1 MKIFSKSGESA
12 AGISVAKKLG
22 FIALTIAL
30 AALSSTRPALAARRH
45 RAAPVAASSSEE
57 SAASASNTALGA
69 YAEACVVEPTTGTV
83 IFESNDHAPWPTTS
97 LAKMMLMLIVAEK
110 IHDGSL
116 KLTDQITTSRKA
128 AEMGGSQVYLKE
140 GEAFS
145 LDDMMKA
152 VVVHS
157 ANDAS
162 VAVAEYIA
170 GSTDAFVV
178 MMNQQAAA
186 IGMKDSHYYSVHGL
200 PPEKGEQPDVAS
212 AFDQA
217 ILARELLKYPDVIR
231 WSSIDTAPFR
241 NGTFILRN
249 TNHMVRTYP
258 GCDGL
263 KTGFYDKAG
272 FNVVATAKRNDLRLI
287 AVVLGSQHK
296 LTNFKEA
303 SEMLSQGFLNY
314 EMHQVAKKGA
324 PIAQSVAV
332 TDADTSSIKPIWA
345 ENAGVFIKHSDEN
358 SAIKVDYNLPAS
370 IAAPVKAGQ
379 QIGTATVTEGGKPV
393 ATIAL
398 LAPSDIAKSTSLTK
412 CLFSI
417 FWTTFLRFGSLEN
430 RLN

>member
-1 MKIFSKSGESA
+1 MQSLSVLLSSESVGRVPAGRKS
-12 AGISVAKKLG
+12 G
-22 FIALTIAL
+22 FIALTVAL
-30 AALSSTRPALAARRH
+30 VALMATQTAFAARRH
-45 RAAPVAASSSEE
+45 RVAAKAEAPAEE
-57 SAASASNTALGA
+57 EGAASASNSTLGP
-69 YAEACVVEPTTGTV
+69 YAEACVLEPTTGTV
-83 IFESNDHAPWPTTS
+83 IFEANDHAPWPTAS

-116 KLTDQITTSRKA
+116 KLTDPITTSRKA

-140 GEAFS
+140 GETFS

-162 VAVAEYIA
+162 VAVAEYLA

-186 IGMKDSHYYSVHGL
+186 LGMKDSHYYSVHGL
-200 PPEKGEQPDVAS
+200 PPAKGESPDVAS
-212 AFDQA
+212 AYDQA

-241 NGTFILRN
+241 AGTFTLRN
-249 TNHMVRTYP
+249 TNHLVRTYP

-272 FNVVATAKRNDLRLI
+272 FNVVATAKRKDLRLI

-314 EMHQVAKKGA
+314 EMHSVAKKGA

-332 TDADTSSIKPIWA
+332 SDADIASLKPAWGGD
-345 ENAGVFIKHSDEN
+345 AGVFVKHGDAS
-358 SAIKVDYNLPAS
+358 SAIKVDYNLPSS
-370 IAAPVKAGQ
+370 IAAPIKAGQ
-379 QIGTATVTEGGKPV
+379 QIGTANVTEGGKPV

-398 LAPSDIAKSTSLTK
+398 LAPSDIARKASLTK
-412 CLFSI
+412 RLFSI
-417 FWTTFLRFGSLEN
+417 F
-430 RLN
+430 

>member
-1 MKIFSKSGESA
+1 MKAVSPSSE
-12 AGISVAKKLG
+12 SVAG
-22 FIALTIAL
+22 FSLSRKFGIVAVAIVIAASMS
-30 AALSSTRPALAARRH
+30 ARSAFAARRH
-45 RAAPVAASSSEE
+45 HAAAAASAEEE
-57 SAASASNTALGA
+57 SAASASNPALGA
-69 YAEACVVEPTTGTV
+69 YSEACVVEPTTGTV
-83 IFESNDHAPWPTTS
+83 IFESNDHAPWPTAS

-241 NGTFILRN
+241 NGTFVLRN
-249 TNHMVRTYP
+249 TNHMVRTFP

-263 KTGFYDKAG
+263 KTGFYDKSG

-332 TDADTSSIKPIWA
+332 TGADTGSIKPIWA

-398 LAPSDIAKSTSLTK
+398 LAPADIAKSTSLTK
-412 CLFSI
+412 
-417 FWTTFLRFGSLEN
+417 
-430 RLN
+430 RLLGIL

>member
-1 MKIFSKSGESA
+1 VKIRLRAGELVC
-12 AGISVAKKLG
+12 GIPASRKFV
-22 FIALTIAL
+22 FIAVTVALVGLIA
-30 AALSSTRPALAARRH
+30 TRPALAASRH
-45 RAAPVAASSSEE
+45 HAAPADSEEE
-57 SAASASNTALGA
+57 SASASSTALGA
-69 YAEACVVEPTTGTV
+69 YSEACVVEPTTGTV
-83 IFESNDHAPWPTTS
+83 IFESNDHEPWPTAS

-116 KLTDQITTSRKA
+116 KLTDNITTSRKA

-140 GEAFS
+140 GETFS

-162 VAVAEYIA
+162 VAVAEYVA
-170 GSTDAFVV
+170 GSTESFVV
-178 MMNQQAAA
+178 MMNQKATAL
-186 IGMKDSHYYSVHGL
+186 GMKDSHYYSVNGL
-200 PPEKGEQPDVAS
+200 PPAKGQQADVAS

-217 ILARELLKYPDVIR
+217 ILARELLKYPDVLR

-241 NGTFILRN
+241 AGTFVLRN

-314 EMHQVAKKGA
+314 ELHPVAKKGA
-324 PIAQSVAV
+324 PIAQSVEV
-332 TDADTSSIKPIWA
+332 TDADTTSIKPVWGGD
-345 ENAGVFIKHSDEN
+345 AGVFVKRSDAN
-358 SAIKVDYNLPAS
+358 NAIKVDYNLPS
-370 IAAPVKAGQ
+370 SVEAPLKTGQ
-379 QIGTATVTEGGKPV
+379 QIGTANVTAGGKPI

-398 LAPSDIAKSTSLTK
+398 LAPSNIEKKASLTK
-412 CLFSI
+412 RLLGI
-417 FWTTFLRFGSLEN
+417 F
-430 RLN
+430 

>member
-1 MKIFSKSGESA
+1 MKIFAKSGESVT
-12 AGISVAKKLG
+12 GISVGRKFG
-22 FIALTIAL
+22 FIALTIVLVAT
-30 AALSSTRPALAARRH
+30 ASSRPALAARRH
-45 RAAPVAASSSEE
+45 HAAAAAASASEEE
-57 SAASASNTALGA
+57 SAASASNAALGA
-69 YAEACVVEPTTGTV
+69 YAEACVLEPTTGTV
-83 IFESNDHAPWPTTS
+83 IFEANDRTPWPTAS

-116 KLTDQITTSRKA
+116 KLTDPITTSRKS

-140 GEAFS
+140 GEVFS

-162 VAVAEYIA
+162 VAVAEYVA
-170 GSTDAFVV
+170 GSTDSFVV

-186 IGMKDSHYYSVHGL
+186 LGMKDSHYYSVHGL
-200 PPEKGEQPDVAS
+200 PPTKGESPDVAS
-212 AFDQA
+212 AYDQA
-217 ILARELLKYPDVIR
+217 ILARALLKYPDVTR

-241 NGTFILRN
+241 AGTFVLRN
-249 TNHMVRTYP
+249 TNHMVRTFP

-303 SEMLSQGFLNY
+303 SEMLSQGFINY

-324 PIAQSVAV
+324 PIAQSVPV
-332 TDADTSSIKPIWA
+332 TGADAASIKPVWA
-345 ENAGVFIKHSDEN
+345 SDAGVFIKHGDAN
-358 SAIKVDYNLPAS
+358 SAIKVGYNLPAS

-379 QIGTATVTEGGKPV
+379 QIGTANVTEGGKPV

-412 CLFSI
+412 RLFSI
-417 FWTTFLRFGSLEN
+417 F
-430 RLN
+430 

>member
-1 MKIFSKSGESA
+1 MKALSPSDEPVAGSSA
-12 AGISVAKKLG
+12 SRNFGRQFGL
-22 FIALTIAL
+22 IAVTVAL
-30 AALSSTRPALAARRH
+30 AALTSSHTAFAARRH
-45 RAAPVAASSSEE
+45 HAIAAPAAEE
-57 SAASASNTALGA
+57 STASASNTGLQGP
-69 YAEACVVEPTTGTV
+69 YTEACVLEPVTGTV
-83 IFESNDHAPWPTTS
+83 IFEANDHTPWPTAS
-97 LAKMMLMLIVAEK
+97 LAKMMLMLIVADK

-116 KLTDQITTSRKA
+116 KLTDNVTTSRKA

-140 GEAFS
+140 GETFS

-157 ANDAS
+157 ANDAA

-178 MMNQQAAA
+178 MMNQKAAA
-186 IGMKDSHYYSVHGL
+186 LGMKDSHYYSVHGL
-200 PPEKGEQPDVAS
+200 PPAKGQSADVAS
-212 AFDQA
+212 AYDQA

-241 NGTFILRN
+241 AGTFTLRN
-249 TNHMVRTYP
+249 TNHLVRTYP

-272 FNVVATAKRNDLRLI
+272 FNVVATARRADLRLV

-303 SEMLSQGFLNY
+303 AEMLSQGFLNY
-314 EMHQVAKKGA
+314 EMHSVAKKGM
-324 PIAQSVAV
+324 PVAQSVAV
-332 TDADTSSIKPIWA
+332 TDAETASIKPVWGGD
-345 ENAGVFIKHSDEN
+345 AGVFVKRGDAN
-358 SAIKVDYNLPAS
+358 NAIKVDYNLPAS

-379 QIGTATVTEGGKPV
+379 QIGTANVTAGGKSV

-398 LAPSDIAKSTSLTK
+398 LAPSDIAKNASLTK
-412 CLFSI
+412 RLLGI
-417 FWTTFLRFGSLEN
+417 F
-430 RLN
+430 

>member
-1 MKIFSKSGESA
+1 MKALSTSGESV
-12 AGISVAKKLG
+12 AGIFVGRKFGL
-22 FIALTIAL
+22 IALTIAL
-30 AALSSTRPALAARRH
+30 AALMSSQTVSAARRH
-45 RAAPVAASSSEE
+45 RAAAKAAPAEE
-57 SAASASNTALGA
+57 ENDVDGSNPKLGA
-69 YAEACVVEPTTGTV
+69 YAEACVLEPTTGTV
-83 IFESNDHAPWPTTS
+83 IFEANDRAPWPTAS

-140 GEAFS
+140 GESFS

-162 VAVAEYIA
+162 VAVAEYLA
-170 GSTDAFVV
+170 GSTEAFVV
-178 MMNQQAAA
+178 MMNRKAAA
-186 IGMKDSHYYSVHGL
+186 LGMKDSHYYSVHGL
-200 PPEKGEQPDVAS
+200 PPAQGQSPDVAS
-212 AFDQA
+212 AYDQA
-217 ILARELLKYPDVIR
+217 MLARELLKYPDVIR

-241 NGTFILRN
+241 AGTFVLRN

-272 FNVVATAKRNDLRLI
+272 FNVVATAKRNGLRLV
-287 AVVLGSQHK
+287 AVVLGTQHK

-314 EMHQVAKKGA
+314 EIHPIAKKGA

-332 TDADTSSIKPIWA
+332 SDADIDRIKPVWGSD
-345 ENAGVFIKHSDEN
+345 AGVFVKHGDAN
-358 SAIKVDYNLPAS
+358 SAIKIDYNLPQS
-370 IAAPVKAGQ
+370 IKAPIKAGQ
-379 QIGTATVTEGGKPV
+379 QIGTANVTEGGKPV
-393 ATIAL
+393 TTIAL
-398 LAPSDIAKSTSLTK
+398 IAPTDIARSASLTK
-412 CLFSI
+412 RLFS
-417 FWTTFLRFGSLEN
+417 FF
-430 RLN
+430 

>member
-1 MKIFSKSGESA
+1 MKLFSFSLSGESV
-12 AGISVAKKLG
+12 AGISASRKFGL
-22 FIALTIAL
+22 IALTVAL
-30 AALSSTRPALAARRH
+30 AALTSTHPALAARRH
-45 RAAPVAASSSEE
+45 HAAAKAEAPDEE
-57 SAASASNTALGA
+57 SGASTSSTALGA
-69 YAEACVVEPTTGTV
+69 YSEACVLEPVTGTV
-83 IFESNDHAPWPTTS
+83 IFESNDHAAWPTAS

-116 KLTDQITTSRKA
+116 KLTDNITTSRKA

-140 GEAFS
+140 GETFS

-170 GSTDAFVV
+170 GSTESFVV

-186 IGMKDSHYYSVHGL
+186 LGMKDSHYYSANGL
-200 PPEKGEQPDVAS
+200 PPAKGEPPDVAS
-212 AFDQA
+212 AYDQA
-217 ILARELLKYPDVIR
+217 ILARALLKYPDVIR
-231 WSSIDTAPFR
+231 WASIDTAPFR
-241 NGTFILRN
+241 AGTFILRN

-314 EMHQVAKKGA
+314 EMHPIAKKGA
-324 PIAQSVAV
+324 PISQSVAV
-332 TDADTSSIKPIWA
+332 TDADTNSIKPIWGGD
-345 ENAGVFIKHSDEN
+345 AGVFVKRGDQKN
-358 SAIKVDYNLPAS
+358 AIKVDYNLPPS
-370 IAAPVKAGQ
+370 IKAPLKAGQ
-379 QIGTATVTEGGKPV
+379 QIGTANVTEGGKPV

-398 LAPSDIAKSTSLTK
+398 LAPSDVARSASLTK
-412 CLFSI
+412 RLLSI
-417 FWTTFLRFGSLEN
+417 F
-430 RLN
+430 

>member
-1 MKIFSKSGESA
+1 MRVLSAFGESV
-12 AGISVAKKLG
+12 AGISASRKFGSVAV
-22 FIALTIAL
+22 IVAL
-30 AALSSTRPALAARRH
+30 AVLMASHTAFAARRH
-45 RAAPVAASSSEE
+45 HAAAAPAAEEE
-57 SAASASNTALGA
+57 SAASSSSTALGP
-69 YAEACVVEPTTGTV
+69 YSEACVLEPTTDTV
-83 IFESNDHAPWPTTS
+83 IFEANDHTPWPTAS

-116 KLTDQITTSRKA
+116 KLTDNITTSRKA

-140 GEAFS
+140 GETFP

-170 GSTDAFVV
+170 GSTESFVV

-200 PPEKGEQPDVAS
+200 PPGKGESADVAS
-212 AFDQA
+212 AYDQA
-217 ILARELLKYPDVIR
+217 ILARELLKYPDVLR

-241 NGTFILRN
+241 AGTFILRN

-314 EMHQVAKKGA
+314 EMHPVAKKGA
-324 PIAQSVAV
+324 PIAQTVAV
-332 TDADTSSIKPIWA
+332 TDAEAGSIKPVWGGD
-345 ENAGVFIKHSDEN
+345 AGVFVKRGDASA
-358 SAIKVDYNLPAS
+358 AIKVDYNLPPS
-370 IAAPVKAGQ
+370 IAAPLKAGQ
-379 QIGTATVTEGGKPV
+379 QIGTANVTAGGKSV

-398 LAPSDIAKSTSLTK
+398 LAPSDVAKRPSLTK
-412 CLFSI
+412 RLLSI
-417 FWTTFLRFGSLEN
+417 F
-430 RLN
+430 

>member
-1 MKIFSKSGESA
+1 MNAFSPSGESV
-12 AGISVAKKLG
+12 AGSSANRKFGRIFGGQFGL
-22 FIALTIAL
+22 IAVTVAL
-30 AALSSTRPALAARRH
+30 AALTSSHTAFAARRH
-45 RAAPVAASSSEE
+45 RAAAAPAQEE
-57 SAASASNTALGA
+57 SDSSASNTGLQGP
-69 YAEACVVEPTTGTV
+69 YTEACVLEPTTGTV
-83 IFESNDHAPWPTTS
+83 IFEANDHTPWPTAS

-140 GEAFS
+140 GETFS

-186 IGMKDSHYYSVHGL
+186 LGMKDSHYYSVHGL
-200 PPEKGEQPDVAS
+200 PPAKGQSADVAS
-212 AFDQA
+212 AYDQA
-217 ILARELLKYPDVIR
+217 ILARALVKYPDVIR

-241 NGTFILRN
+241 AGTFELRN
-249 TNHMVRTYP
+249 TNHLVRTYP

-272 FNVVATAKRNDLRLI
+272 FNVVATAQRSGLRLV

-314 EMHQVAKKGA
+314 EMHSVAKKGT
-324 PIAQSVAV
+324 PVAQSVAV
-332 TDADTSSIKPIWA
+332 TDAETTSIKPVWGGD
-345 ENAGVFIKHSDEN
+345 AGVFVKRGDAN
-358 SAIKVDYNLPAS
+358 NAIKVDYNLPPS
-370 IAAPVKAGQ
+370 IEAPVKAGQ
-379 QIGTATVTEGGKPV
+379 QIGTANVTAGGKSV

-398 LAPSDIAKSTSLTK
+398 LAPSAIAKKASLTK
-412 CLFSI
+412 RLLSI
-417 FWTTFLRFGSLEN
+417 F
-430 RLN
+430 

>member
-1 MKIFSKSGESA
+1 MA
-12 AGISVAKKLG
+12 AI
-22 FIALTIAL
+22 IAL
-30 AALSSTRPALAARRH
+30 AALMSSHTALAARRH
-45 RAAPVAASSSEE
+45 HAAAAKVEAPAEE
-57 SAASASNTALGA
+57 EGAASASNSTLGP
-69 YAEACVVEPTTGTV
+69 YAEACVLEPTTGTV
-83 IFESNDHAPWPTTS
+83 IFEANDHAPWPTAS

-140 GEAFS
+140 GETFS

-162 VAVAEYIA
+162 VAVAEYLA

-200 PPEKGEQPDVAS
+200 PPANGEPPDVAS
-212 AFDQA
+212 AYDQA

-241 NGTFILRN
+241 AGTFTLRN
-249 TNHMVRTYP
+249 TNHLVRTYP

-272 FNVVATAKRNDLRLI
+272 FNVVATAKRKDLRLI

-296 LTNFKEA
+296 LTNFNEA

-314 EMHQVAKKGA
+314 EMHSIAKKGA
-324 PIAQSVAV
+324 PIAQSVIV
-332 TDADTSSIKPIWA
+332 SDADITSLKPVWGTD
-345 ENAGVFIKHSDEN
+345 AGVFVKHGDAN
-358 SAIKVDYNLPAS
+358 NAIKVDYNLPSS

-379 QIGTATVTEGGKPV
+379 QIGTANVTEGGKPV

-398 LAPSDIAKSTSLTK
+398 LAPSDVARKASLTK
-412 CLFSI
+412 RLFSI
-417 FWTTFLRFGSLEN
+417 F
-430 RLN
+430 

>member
-1 MKIFSKSGESA
+1 MRVVSPSRESRKFRLA
-12 AGISVAKKLG
+12 VAV
-22 FIALTIAL
+22 AL
-30 AALSSTRPALAARRH
+30 AALMTTQTAFAARRH
-45 RAAPVAASSSEE
+45 RAATRAEAPAEE
-57 SAASASNTALGA
+57 EGAASATNSALGA
-69 YAEACVVEPTTGTV
+69 YAEACVLEPTTGTV
-83 IFESNDHAPWPTTS
+83 IFEANDHAPWPTAS

-140 GEAFS
+140 GESFS

-162 VAVAEYIA
+162 VAVAEYLA

-178 MMNQQAAA
+178 MMNQQAAKL
-186 IGMKDSHYYSVHGL
+186 GMKDSHYYSVHGL
-200 PPEKGEQPDVAS
+200 PPAKGEPPDVAS
-212 AFDQA
+212 AYDQA

-241 NGTFILRN
+241 AGTFTLRN
-249 TNHMVRTYP
+249 TNHLIRTYP

-272 FNVVATAKRNDLRLI
+272 FNVVATAKRKDLRLI

-314 EMHQVAKKGA
+314 EMHSVAKRGA

-332 TDADTSSIKPIWA
+332 NDGDVANIKPVWGGD
-345 ENAGVFIKHSDEN
+345 AGVFVKHGDASN
-358 SAIKVDYNLPAS
+358 AIKVDYNLPSS

-398 LAPSDIAKSTSLTK
+398 LAPSDVAKKASLTK
-412 CLFSI
+412 RLFNI
-417 FWTTFLRFGSLEN
+417 F
-430 RLN
+430 

>member
-1 MKIFSKSGESA
+1 MKVLSRCDESA
-12 AGISVAKKLG
+12 AGTAARATAVTSRKFG
-22 FIALTIAL
+22 FIALTVAF
-30 AALSSTRPALAARRH
+30 AALMFSSAALAARH
-45 RAAPVAASSSEE
+45 HTAAKAEAADEE
-57 SAASASNTALGA
+57 SAASTSSTALGA
-69 YAEACVVEPTTGTV
+69 YSEACVLEPTTGTV
-83 IFESNDHAPWPTTS
+83 IFESNDHTPWPTAS

-116 KLTDQITTSRKA
+116 KMTDNITTSRKA

-140 GEAFS
+140 GETFS

-170 GSTDAFVV
+170 GSTEAFVV
-178 MMNQQAAA
+178 MMNQHAAA
-186 IGMKDSHYYSVHGL
+186 IGMKESHYYSVHGL
-200 PPEKGEQPDVAS
+200 PPSKGGQPDVAS
-212 AFDQA
+212 AYDQA
-217 ILARELLKYPDVIR
+217 ILARELLKYPDVTR
-231 WSSIDTAPFR
+231 WASIDTAPFR
-241 NGTFILRN
+241 AGTFVLRN
-249 TNHMVRTYP
+249 TNHLVRTYP

-314 EMHQVAKKGA
+314 EMHPIARKGA
-324 PIAQSVAV
+324 PIAQSVVV
-332 TDADTSSIKPIWA
+332 TDADTNSIKPIWGGD
-345 ENAGVFIKHSDEN
+345 AGVFVKRGDAN
-358 SAIKVDYNLPAS
+358 NAIKVDYNLPPS
-370 IAAPVKAGQ
+370 ITAPLKAGQ
-379 QIGTATVTEGGKPV
+379 RIGTANVTEGGKSV

-398 LAPSDIAKSTSLTK
+398 LAPSDVARSASLTK
-412 CLFSI
+412 RLLSI
-417 FWTTFLRFGSLEN
+417 F
-430 RLN
+430 

>member
-1 MKIFSKSGESA
+1 MKAFSPSGEFI
-12 AGISVAKKLG
+12 AGISAGRTFGRHFGL
-22 FIALTIAL
+22 IAVTVAL
-30 AALSSTRPALAARRH
+30 ATLTSSHTALAARRH
-45 RAAPVAASSSEE
+45 HAAASETPAEDE
-57 SAASASNTALGA
+57 SASASNTGLQGP
-69 YAEACVVEPTTGTV
+69 YTEACVLEPVTGTV
-83 IFESNDHAPWPTTS
+83 IFEANDHTPWPTAS
-97 LAKMMLMLIVAEK
+97 LAKMMLMLITAEK

-116 KLTDQITTSRKA
+116 KLTDNVNTSRKA

-140 GEAFS
+140 GETFS

-157 ANDAS
+157 ANDAA

-178 MMNQQAAA
+178 MMNQKAAA
-186 IGMKDSHYYSVHGL
+186 LGMKDSHYYSVHGL
-200 PPEKGEQPDVAS
+200 PPAKGQSADVAS
-212 AFDQA
+212 AYDQA
-217 ILARELLKYPDVIR
+217 ILAREMLKYPDVIR

-241 NGTFILRN
+241 AGTFELRN
-249 TNHMVRTYP
+249 TNHLVRTYP

-272 FNVVATAKRNDLRLI
+272 FNVAATAKRAGLRLV

-314 EMHQVAKKGA
+314 EMHSVAKKGM

-332 TDADTSSIKPIWA
+332 TDAETDSIKPVWGGDA
-345 ENAGVFIKHSDEN
+345 SVFVKRGDAN
-358 SAIKVDYNLPAS
+358 NAIKVNYNLPPS
-370 IAAPVKAGQ
+370 IEAPVKAGQ
-379 QIGTATVTEGGKPV
+379 QIGAANVTAGGKSV

-398 LAPSDIAKSTSLTK
+398 LAPSAIAKKASLTK
-412 CLFSI
+412 RLLGI
-417 FWTTFLRFGSLEN
+417 F
-430 RLN
+430 